1 MTTEPTRQNP
11 STNLNPLEPALSNRP
26 AISPLSGQPT
36 KPPAKKLWM
45 AALKPPMYSVAIMP
59 IALGTAI
66 AYFENQSVRWSV
78 FITFLV
84 AAVLILIWEN
94 LSNDVF
100 DSETGIDQNKHHS
113 LVNLTRNKALIFA
126 IANLCL
132 AAGIA
137 GVIFIS
143 WTQQDFTVLVLI
155 LLCCGLGYVYQGP
168 PFRLGYRGLGEIL
181 CFFAFGPLGVAAA
194 YYSQS
199 QSWSLASLAAS
210 VILGISTSLILFC
223 SHFHQ
228 VADDAAAGKRSPI
241 VRLGTRRSAQLLPWL
256 CGSLYGF
263 TTAFVLAGLFP
274 VWTLLMFA
282 SLPPALKLCRHV
294 LANHDKPAR
303 VSNCKFI
310 AVSLHFWSGLLL
322 CAGFVLAAR

>member
-1 MTTEPTRQNP
+1 MTTKPTRQP
-11 STNLNPLEPALSNRP
+11 SATHLNPLEPALSAGSAVNP
-26 AISPLSGQPT
+26 QPE
-36 KPPAKKLWM
+36 PPAQPPTKKLWL

-66 AYFENQSVRWSV
+66 AYFENQSIRWGI
-78 FITFLV
+78 FIPFLLS
-84 AAVLILIWEN
+84 AVLILIWEN

-100 DSETGIDQNKHHS
+100 DSETGIDRNKHHS

-132 AAGIA
+132 IAGIL
-137 GVIFIS
+137 GVICIS
-143 WTQQDFTVLVLI
+143 WMQQDVTVLALI

-199 QSWSLASLAAS
+199 QSWSVASLAAS

-256 CGSLYGF
+256 CGSLYGL
-263 TTAFVLAGLFP
+263 TALFVITGLFP
-274 VWTLLMFA
+274 AWTLLIFA
-282 SLPPALKLCRHV
+282 SLPPALRLCRHV

-310 AVSLHFWSGLLL
+310 AVSLHFWSSLLL

>member
-1 MTTEPTRQNP
+1 
-11 STNLNPLEPALSNRP
+11 
-26 AISPLSGQPT
+26 
-36 KPPAKKLWM
+36 M
-45 AALKPPMYSVAIMP
+45 AALKLPMYSVAIMP

-66 AYFENQSVRWSV
+66 AYFENQSLRWDV
-78 FITFLV
+78 FITFL
-84 AAVLILIWEN
+84 AAAILILIWEN

-113 LVNLTRNKALIFA
+113 LVNLTSNKALIFA
-126 IANLCL
+126 IANVCL
-132 AAGIA
+132 ILGIL
-137 GVIFIS
+137 GVLAIA
-143 WTQQDFTVLVLI
+143 WQQQDATVLALI
-155 LLCCGLGYVYQGP
+155 VLCCGLGYVYQGP

-199 QSWSLASLAAS
+199 QSWSIASLGAS

-241 VRLGTRRSAQLLPWL
+241 VRLGTRRAAQLLPWL
-256 CGSLYGF
+256 CGSLYAL
-263 TTAFVLAGLFP
+263 TVSLVIARLFP
-274 VWTLLMFA
+274 AWTLLIFA

-310 AVSLHFWSGLLL
+310 AVSLHFWSSLLL
-322 CAGFVLAAR
+322 CAGFVLSGLGSFGF